1 MLANSF
7 DIKEER
13 VEYIE
18 TSYDVSI
25 GEEEWMQ

>member
-25 GEEEWMQ
+25 GEEE